1 MPVRHALLLTRYHTG
16 AIIEHLEHRTMRSR
30 LSTYVPIAVIGL
42 LLLGAY
48 LYASRRD
55 SGPDNAR
62 ADAAAQA
69 TAEAAETAGTG
80 TPPRATAT
88 ARPPATRTAQAAANP
103 PRHDLAPDEE
113 RGGHTLARHVGKSD
127 DDLRDRLQRE
137 TDISAASSYTDR
149 ESAERAVTTALSK
162 GKRQVTGWESGTSK
176 QNLVL
181 RVTMP
186 DVIGRSLRRGESKV
200 KPVKSAVVVLKKL
213 GGDWFVLTSYPEDR

>member
-1 MPVRHALLLTRYHTG
+1 
-16 AIIEHLEHRTMRSR
+16 MRSR

-42 LLLGAY
+42 LLLGAF

-55 SGPDNAR
+55 SGPDNAK

-69 TAEAAETAGTG
+69 TADAAETAGTG
-80 TPPRATAT
+80 TPSRATVT

-103 PRHDLAPDEE
+103 VRHDLQPDEE
-113 RGGHTLARHVGKSD
+113 SGGHTLARHVGKSD
-127 DDLRDRLQRE
+127 DDLRARLQRE
-137 TDISAASSYTDR
+137 GDISAASSYTDR
-149 ESAERAVTTALSK
+149 ASAERAVATALSK
-162 GKRQVTGWESGTSK
+162 AKRQVTGWATGTSK

-186 DVIGRSLRRGESKV
+186 DVIGRSLRRGESQV
-200 KPVKSAVVVLKKL
+200 KPVKAAVVVLKKS